1 MKLRYAAAS
10 TLFTSAIF
18 IIACGGSNGGG
29 VLPIGPGNGNN
40 EPTPAAGYLG
50 GAVVQK
56 SKLQLPGTGLGTP
69 DENTEV
75 GETVACMNEVGELT
89 HLEIY
94 EYYEAR
100 ELTSINISLGTA
112 SDDPWARVADTFNK
126 INHIDPILVK
136 NLTSVSETLKAS
148 MRLLPSAKLLSY
160 PMRNSVITLPANCYL
175 LQAAMMN
182 DNGYQSTFLVDKT
195 IWEAMNSDQ
204 KTGLILHETLKL
216 YYNVKF
222 LVTEESDGAVSSRP
236 SNSGY
241 PNYDYQSK
249 MSHRGFR
256 QTHLNFVDIETGFR
270 TLSFT
275 DYLLAIGQHGQTSIN
290 IGGLYYQPS
299 QIEFH
304 NVDERKVKKGYLALG
319 GTIPS
324 PSPLFKELTVT
335 GEVSFYENG
344 NLKTA
349 TVGRGQTSTSYGVP
363 NQMDLYQN
371 WPLSIGGNGL
381 LNGTASFD
389 ENGQF
394 LGIDFGFL
402 YQKIAIKTDRY
413 DLTVDANTSDTFGGR
428 IYINEVQSFNFMNG
442 NHYCRSCSGSITP
455 NSTVNPRITFENAAI
470 KKDALSGKH
479 EISSSSQPFAFN
491 LPDGTKLRGSGTLV
505 IDLNGKVT
513 NIDQLDG
520 FNIICE
526 SRAVLGRIVFDE
538 EGKVK
543 TVDGQPICAD
553 YKIVAVGA

>member
-40 EPTPAAGYLG
+40 EPTPSAGYLG
-50 GAVVQK
+50 GAVIQK
-56 SKLQLPGTGLGTP
+56 SKLQLPGASLGTP

-89 HLEIY
+89 HLEVY

-100 ELTSINISLGTA
+100 ELTSANISLGTA
-112 SDDPWARVADTFNK
+112 SDDPWVRVADTFNK
-126 INHIDPILVK
+126 INHLDPILVK
-136 NLTSVSETLKAS
+136 NLISLSESLKAS

-182 DNGYQSTFLVDKT
+182 NNGYQSAFLVDKT

-216 YYNVKF
+216 HYNVKF
-222 LVTEESDGAVSSRP
+222 LVAEESDGGGSSRP
-236 SNSGY
+236 RIPGH
-241 PNYDYQSK
+241 PDFDYRSK
-249 MSHRGFR
+249 MDHRGFR
-256 QTHLNFVDIETGFR
+256 QTHINFVDIATGFR
-270 TLSFT
+270 NLSFT
-275 DYLLAIGQHGQTSIN
+275 NYLLAIGQQGQTSIN
-290 IGGLYYQPS
+290 IGGLFYQPS
-299 QIEFH
+299 HIEFY
-304 NVDERKVKKGYLALG
+304 NVDERKVKKGYLAQG
-319 GTIPS
+319 GTISS
-324 PSPLFKELTVT
+324 PSPIFKDLTVS

-344 NLKTA
+344 KLKTA
-349 TVGRGQTSTSYGVP
+349 TVGRGQTSTSNGVP

-394 LGIDFGFL
+394 LGIDYGFL
-402 YQKIAIKTDRY
+402 YQKIAIKTDMY
-413 DLTVDANTSDTFGGR
+413 DLTVDENTSDTSGGR
-428 IYINEVQSFNFMNG
+428 IYISEVQSFNFMTANP
-442 NHYCRSCSGSITP
+442 YCRSCSGSITP
-455 NSTVNPRITFENAAI
+455 NSTVNPRITFANAAI
-470 KKDALSGKH
+470 KKDGMSGTQ
-479 EISSSSQPFAFN
+479 EISSSSQPIAFN
-491 LPDGTKLRGSGTLV
+491 LPDGTKLRGNGTLV

-513 NIDQLDG
+513 SIDHLEG

-538 EGKVK
+538 EGKIK

-553 YKIVAVGA
+553 YKIVAIGA